1 MRSPLPHSVTMHE
14 EPVAATRK
22 APEVSKLCVGVI
34 ASSVYAEGNAAALLE
49 AGHCLYLFGCYLMQR
64 RAHEESEGQ
73 TRGILNDILHNAGI
87 NEEYVLFFYNT
98 HFVPRVVPLRV
109 FRYLVQCS
117 PHFTDDASPAALNQ
131 PCTASD
137 EP

>member
-1 MRSPLPHSVTMHE
+1 MRFPLPHSVTMHE
-14 EPVAATRK
+14 EPVAANRK

-34 ASSVYAEGNAAALLE
+34 ASSVYAEGKAAALLE

-87 NEEYVLFFYNT
+87 NEEYVFFIT
-98 HFVPRVVPLRV
+98 LILSHVSFHFGCFVIWFSVLLTSRTMPLQR
-109 FRYLVQCS
+109 
-117 PHFTDDASPAALNQ
+117 P
-131 PCTASD
+131 
-137 EP
+137 